1 MAQPLFTEV
10 SAPANPAQI
19 ANQPKAPATQP
30 KTPSIPAEL
39 QSHYAEISNRDAAV
53 RKRELALTAKQK
65 EIEALAAKY
74 GDLDKIKGNASEVL
88 KRFSLTPDQIL
99 LEQLG
104 KKPAT
109 PKVEEQIA
117 ELKAQIAADKEAR
130 EKEGLTAKQAE
141 EQRNIQ
147 YFRQNV
153 ANEVSQKADK
163 YPLANALGMHGH
175 IADEMGV
182 YFEEYGKAP
191 TVDAIAQAAENFVAE
206 AMKKAGWTPPQ
217 TRRAAP
223 GVTPAV
229 GGGKLFSEV
238 EEVRREPKNQ
248 DARKPFSLSDR
259 VAEVL
264 GR

>member
-1 MAQPLFTEV
+1 MALFTEV
-10 SAPANPAQI
+10 GTPPANPAQI
-19 ANQPKAPATQP
+19 ANKPAPAAAPPKAPA
-30 KTPSIPAEL
+30 IPADL
-39 QSHYAEISNRDAAV
+39 QQHYTEISNRDAAV

-65 EIEALAAKY
+65 EIDALTAKY
-74 GDLDKIKGNASEVL
+74 GDLEKIKGNAGEVL
-88 KRFSLTPDQIL
+88 KRFGLTPDQIL

-117 ELKAQIAADKEAR
+117 ALEAR
-130 EKEGLTAKQAE
+130 IEEDRKAREEGDASAKQQQ
-141 EQRNIQ
+141 EQQQIQ

-153 ANEVSQKADK
+153 ANEVTQKADK

-191 TVDAIAQAAENFVAE
+191 TVDMIAQAAETFVAE
-206 AMKKAGWTPPQ
+206 AMKKAGWTPPG
-217 TRRAAP
+217 TKIVNGTP
-223 GVTPAV
+223 VT
-229 GGGKLFSEV
+229 GKLFSTV
-238 EEVRREPKNQ
+238 EEAPRREPKNQ
-248 DARKPFSLSDR
+248 EARKPFSLSDK
-259 VAEVL
+259 VNEAL